1 MKKEEIPQASLSP
14 TVVKNKSSVLPQLRE
29 RVNREQGKKAIAM
42 YTDRRDGEN
51 KERVGGGRKQRN
63 KKIEK
68 EAERKKRNSNVI
80 LKKFYNFV

>member
-51 KERVGGGRKQRN
+51 KEREWEGVRN
-63 KKIEK
+63 KEIKRLK
-68 EAERKKRNSNVI
+68 KRQRERKETPM
-80 LKKFYNFV
+80 LY

>member
-1 MKKEEIPQASLSP
+1 MKKKESPQASLSP

-51 KERVGGGRKQRN
+51 KERVGGGRKQRIKRL
-63 KKIEK
+63 KKRQR
-68 EAERKKRNSNVI
+68 ERKETPM
-80 LKKFYNFV
+80 LY